1 MIWYH
6 KLLAKKPHLILVAV
20 TVFCVACI
28 VVALTTRRFP
38 DFSDPTLG
46 FEARGTTISQRLT
59 AWRNLLEETRPSGRL
74 VANPFEDFQMA
85 GHSGGRRRKLKGPAQ
100 QKQRKKKKL
109 ALPEKIKIIKNL
121 PTNGTYDLPDD
132 YDSQDNTTV
141 SVRHEHWDYGRN
153 ITYESD
159 ESTKKRNKLKKDNW
173 IKLTKMYPPP
183 LTTDVHTT
191 SDGFFCESPNKE
203 YSHFV
208 MRRINHQLN
217 ESLLERNAL
226 LAMCDLEQV
235 IVGTNLYND
244 LCQREL
250 TSQHC
255 CRPWSIPNYV
265 ALLTNKSTCFDIE
278 DEDVNTVKSLLLD
291 CYPFYHSLKLSNDC
305 TQFKCNVPQ
314 ECTQFNAVYN
324 ILHYLADVNFMT
336 INDSNIFLSTAMV
349 FIPIARSTK
358 SLPFFHHLTSEPLR
372 NELIDVPAMDMGLK
386 NALFDECLLS
396 DGWLIGL
403 GGIFIVLCMWIY
415 TASLFVTTMTIVAIV
430 FSLGVSYFIYT
441 LIFELSF
448 FPFMNLL
455 AVVVIVGIGADDA
468 FIFVKV
474 WRCCIA
480 ERTKS
485 SGYNFNST
493 SSFSSSFSHTDTL
506 TDLMGMTLKHAAL
519 SMLVTSITTSAAFYA
534 SFVSSITAVRCFGIF
549 AGTAVLANYIMMVT
563 WLPAAVSIAERMS
576 CCPSSRGPFKDVCMK
591 TQNWMNRCRLA
602 IERVQDFI
610 ILLVLKYS
618 SVWVA
623 LLGLVGVLSGVIVL
637 YWPQLRLPDS
647 PDFKL
652 FVSNHPFEV
661 YDSQFKE
668 MFWFEKIYTSS
679 ESFKL
684 PLRFVWGVEPMDKGD
699 YLNPGARGS
708 LYLNEA
714 FNVSLPESQLWLL
727 DFCKRLR
734 NQSFYQNSTGL
745 LVPNCFI
752 ENFYTF
758 MMRRCQDAMAEID
771 RTPCCENTTRPYE
784 AYIFDE
790 CLPQSISSLYE
801 TPREFFIPG
810 VAGPKFARPFRD
822 RTSSNV
828 SLVRALV
835 VEFDS
840 TQPFT
845 MSYSDVSRF
854 VAEVEEWL
862 KGELEVAP
870 VGMKNGW
877 FISEL
882 DFYDLQDTLSQGT
895 LLAIGMAMGVA
906 LLVLLLVTLN
916 VLISLYAILT
926 VTLTIFVTVAILVL
940 LGWKLNVLESVAVTT
955 AIGLAVDFSLHY
967 GVHYRLSPDS
977 DRESS
982 VRFALVRMIGP
993 TSMAAVTTGIAGALM
1008 LPSHVLA
1015 YIQIGIFLLV
1025 VMTISWLYATFF
1037 LTSLLS
1043 LVGPQY
1049 GFGQFRYPS
1058 LRTRDTAKA
1067 GKNGQNQEGAGS
1079 RNVGQSA
1086 VSEQLLSA
1094 SSSAAGDF
1102 AGSESHELDSLTS
1115 NSIVKPP
1122 TTLEYARP
1130 INFDRA
1136 FKKKFSYP
1144 REQSPSTASAI
1155 TVVLP
1160 DDAQDAKQF

>member
-1 MIWYH
+1 MIWYY
-6 KLLAKKPHLILVAV
+6 KLLAKKPHLILVAI

-46 FEARGTTISQRLT
+46 FEARGTSISQRLT
-59 AWRNLLEETRPSGRL
+59 TWRNLLEETRPSGQL
-74 VANPFEDFQMA
+74 VANPYEYFP
-85 GHSGGRRRKLKGPAQ
+85 SGEEPSYRRKKLKGLGQ
-100 QKQRKKKKL
+100 QKKKPNKKKKL
-109 ALPEKIKIIKNL
+109 ALPEKIKLIKNL
-121 PTNGTYDLPDD
+121 PNNGSFDFTDD
-132 YDSQDNTTV
+132 YDMMMDNSTGTP
-141 SVRHEHWDYGRN
+141 RHEHWDYGKN
-153 ITYESD
+153 ISYVND
-159 ESTKKRNKLKKDNW
+159 ESTKKRNKLKKEKW

-217 ESLLERNAL
+217 ESLFERNAL

-244 LCQREL
+244 LCQREM

-255 CRPWSIPNYV
+255 CRPWSIPNYI
-265 ALLTNKSTCFDIE
+265 ALLSNKSTCFDIE
-278 DEDVNTVKSLLLD
+278 DDDVGMVKSLLQE
-291 CYPFYHSLKLSNDC
+291 CYPYYHGLKLSNDC
-305 TQFKCNVPQ
+305 IQFKCNVPPD
-314 ECTQFNAVYN
+314 CTQFNAVYN
-324 ILHYLADVNFMT
+324 ILHYLADIDFMQL
-336 INDSNIFLSTAMV
+336 NDTSMFLKTAMV

-358 SLPFFHHLTSEPLR
+358 SLPFFHHLMEEPLR
-372 NELIDVPAMDMGLK
+372 NELIEVPAMDMGLK

-403 GGIFIVLCMWIY
+403 GGMFIVLCMWLY
-415 TASLFVTTMTIVAIV
+415 TASLFVTTMTIAAIV

-480 ERTKS
+480 ERMKS

-493 SSFSSSFSHTDTL
+493 ASFSSEYSHADTL

-549 AGTAVLANYIMMVT
+549 AGTAVLVNYILMVT
-563 WLPAAVSIAERMS
+563 WLPAAVSIAERLT
-576 CCPSSRGPFKDVCMK
+576 CFPSPCGIFKGICLRF
-591 TQNWMNRCRLA
+591 QNLSKKCRTFSEHA
-602 IERVQDFI
+602 EDFI
-610 ILLVLKYS
+610 IMLVLNHS
-618 SVWVA
+618 SLWIG
-623 LLGLVGVLSGVIVL
+623 LLGFIGVLSGVAVL
-637 YWPQLRLPDS
+637 YWPRLRLPDS

-652 FVSNHPFEV
+652 FVSDHPFEV
-661 YDSQFKE
+661 YDSHFKE

-684 PLRFVWGVEPMDKGD
+684 PLRFVWGVEPIDKGD
-699 YLNPGARGS
+699 YLNPAARGP
-708 LYLNEA
+708 LYLNSG
-714 FNVSLPESQLWLL
+714 FNVSLPESQTWLL
-727 DFCKRLR
+727 NFCRKLR
-734 NQSFYQNSTGL
+734 NQPFYQNSTGL

-758 MMRRCQDAMAEID
+758 MMRRCLDAMADID
-771 RTPCCENTTRPYE
+771 RTPCCENTTRPYD
-784 AYIFDE
+784 ANIFDE

-810 VAGPKFARPFRD
+810 VAGPKFARASRD
-822 RTSSNV
+822 KV
-828 SLVRALV
+828 SPDGAPLVRALV

-845 MSYSDVSRF
+845 MSYSEVSRF
-854 VAEVEEWL
+854 LGMVESWFRAEME
-862 KGELEVAP
+862 GAP
-870 VGMKNGW
+870 AGMRDGW
-877 FISEL
+877 FVSEL

-895 LLAIGMAMGVA
+895 LLAICMAMAVA

-926 VTLTIFVTVAILVL
+926 VTLTIFTTVAYLVI

-967 GVHYRLSPDS
+967 GVHYKLSPEP

-982 VRFALVRMIGP
+982 VRFALLRMLGP

-1015 YIQIGIFLLV
+1015 YIQIGVFLLV
-1025 VMTISWLYATFF
+1025 VMTISWIYATFF
-1037 LTSLLS
+1037 LTSLLR
-1043 LVGPQY
+1043 VIGPQY

-1058 LRTRDTAKA
+1058 LRSRDSAKA
-1067 GKNGQNQEGAGS
+1067 QKNNTNHES
-1079 RNVGQSA
+1079 TA
-1086 VSEQLLSA
+1086 VRSA

-1115 NSIVKPP
+1115 NSMIKPP
-1122 TTLEYARP
+1122 TTMEYSRP

-1144 REQSPSTASAI
+1144 REHSPSTASAI
-1155 TVVLP
+1155 TVVMP
-1160 DDAQDAKQF
+1160 DDVVIQDAKQF

>member
-1 MIWYH
+1 MIWYN

-20 TVFCVACI
+20 AVFCVACI

-59 AWRNLLEETRPSGRL
+59 AWRNLLDETRPSGRL
-74 VANPFEDFQMA
+74 VANPLDDFQSVEIP
-85 GHSGGRRRKLKGPAQ
+85 GSRRRKIKGPRE
-100 QKQRKKKKL
+100 QKKRKKKKIP
-109 ALPEKIKIIKNL
+109 LPEKIKIIKNL
-121 PTNGTYDLPDD
+121 PANGTYDLPED
-132 YDSQDNTTV
+132 YDSPDNLTLN
-141 SVRHEHWDYGRN
+141 SRHEHWDYGRN
-153 ITYESD
+153 ISYVSD

-226 LAMCDLEQV
+226 LAMCDLEQR
-235 IVGTNLYND
+235 IVGTNFYND

-265 ALLTNKSTCFDIE
+265 ALLTNRSTCFDIE
-278 DEDVNTVKSLLLD
+278 DEDVAIVRELLLQ
-291 CYPFYHSLKLSNDC
+291 CFPYYHSLKLSNDC
-305 TQFKCNVPQ
+305 VHLKCNVPA

-324 ILHYLADVNFMT
+324 ILHYLADVDFLT
-336 INDSNIFLSTAMV
+336 INDSNVFLTTAMV

-358 SLPFFHHLTSEPLR
+358 SLPFFHHLMAEPLR

-403 GGIFIVLCMWIY
+403 GGIFIVVCMWMY
-415 TASLFVTTMTIVAIV
+415 TTSLFVTTMTIVAIA

-468 FIFVKV
+468 FIFIKV
-474 WRCCIA
+474 WRCCIV
-480 ERTKS
+480 ERMKS

-493 SSFSSSFSHTDTL
+493 SSFSSNFSHSDTL

-549 AGTAVLANYIMMVT
+549 AGTAVLVNYILMVT
-563 WLPAAVSIAERMS
+563 WLPAAVSIAERLS
-576 CCPSSRGPFKDVCMK
+576 CFPSPCGLCKTLCTYVQNLMK
-591 TQNWMNRCRLA
+591 RLRLA
-602 IERVQDFI
+602 AEKIEDFI
-610 ILLVLKYS
+610 ILLVLRYS
-618 SVWVA
+618 SIWIV
-623 LLGLVGVLSGVIVL
+623 LLGLIGIGSGVIVL
-637 YWPQLRLPDS
+637 YWPKLRLPDS

-652 FVSNHPFEV
+652 FVSSHPFEV
-661 YDSQFKE
+661 YDSHFKE

-684 PLRFVWGVEPMDKGD
+684 PLRFVWGVEPVDKGD
-699 YLNPGARGS
+699 YLNPAARGP
-708 LYLNEA
+708 LYLNPT
-714 FNVSLPESQLWLL
+714 FNVSLPESQTWLL
-727 DFCKRLR
+727 DFCRKLR
-734 NQSFYQNSTGL
+734 NQTFYQNSTGL

-758 MMRRCQDAMAEID
+758 MMRRCLDAMAEID
-771 RTPCCENTTRPYE
+771 RTPCCENTTRPYD
-784 AYIFDE
+784 AYIFDQ

-810 VAGPKFARPFRD
+810 VAGPKFARKD
-822 RTSSNV
+822 KASNV

-845 MSYSDVSRF
+845 MSYSEISRF
-854 VAEVEEWL
+854 VRDVEDWL
-862 KGELEVAP
+862 KGELEAAP
-870 VGMKNGW
+870 PGMRDGW

-895 LLAIGMAMGVA
+895 LLAIFMAMGVA

-916 VLISLYAILT
+916 ILISFYAIVT
-926 VTLTIFVTVAILVL
+926 VTLTIFTTVATLVL

-967 GVHYRLSPDS
+967 GVHYRLCPDP

-982 VRFALVRMIGP
+982 VRFALMRMIGP

-1008 LPSHVLA
+1008 LPSHLLA

-1025 VMTISWLYATFF
+1025 VMTISWFYATFF
-1037 LTSLLS
+1037 LTSLLRV
-1043 LVGPQY
+1043 VGPQY

-1058 LRTRDTAKA
+1058 LRIRDTAKS
-1067 GKNGQNQEGAGS
+1067 GKNGQNHEGTGS
-1079 RNVGQSA
+1079 RDAGQRA

-1115 NSIVKPP
+1115 NSIIKPP
-1122 TTLEYARP
+1122 TTLEYSRP

-1160 DDAQDAKQF
+1160 DDIAQDAKQF